1 MISPKK
7 RVRNAD
13 KGVGTGDD
21 LTPGGGGPSKRK
33 RKKKAEESAE
43 DDLDQEDVEG
53 EEEEEEEEEEQP
65 VLETFQ
71 TYFTCQGEEWCR
83 DESRRIRSILSDVR
97 EVPRWRER
105 TIEPLFTAAPASLPS
120 RFGHHHSTFFVWL

>member
-21 LTPGGGGPSKRK
+21 LTGGGPAKKK
-33 RKKKAEESAE
+33 RKKKAEESE
-43 DDLDQEDVEG
+43 DDIDQEDVEG
-53 EEEEEEEEEEQP
+53 EEEDEEEEQP
-65 VLETFQ
+65 VMETLQ

-105 TIEPLFTAAPASLPS
+105 TIEPLSVAAPVSLPS
-120 RFGHHHSTFFVWL
+120 RYGH